1 MTAPDG
7 AGRRGRVEGPGGMG
21 KVLIVVGVLV
31 AALGVLL
38 VLGDKLPW
46 LRLGRLPGD
55 IAVERGNFRFY
66 FPIVTSIVLSV
77 VVSLVLWLL
86 SRRG

>member
-1 MTAPDG
+1 M
-7 AGRRGRVEGPGGMG
+7 EGPAGMG

-31 AALGVLL
+31 AALGVVL
-38 VLGDKLPW
+38 VLGDKVPW

-55 IAVERGNFRFY
+55 IAVERGSFRLY
-66 FPIVTSIVLSV
+66 FPIVTSILLSA

>member
-1 MTAPDG
+1 
-7 AGRRGRVEGPGGMG
+7 VEGPGGMG

>member
-1 MTAPDG
+1 M
-7 AGRRGRVEGPGGMG
+7 AGPAGMG

-55 IAVERGNFRFY
+55 LAVERGNFRFY
-66 FPIVTSIVLSV
+66 FPIATSILLSA

>member
-1 MTAPDG
+1 M
-7 AGRRGRVEGPGGMG
+7 VGPAGMG

-55 IAVERGNFRFY
+55 LAVERGNFRFY
-66 FPIVTSIVLSV
+66 FPIVTSILLSA

>member
-1 MTAPDG
+1 MEG
-7 AGRRGRVEGPGGMG
+7 AGGMG
-21 KVLIVVGVLV
+21 KVLIAAGLLV

-46 LRLGRLPGD
+46 LRLGKLPGD
-55 IAVERGNFRFY
+55 IAVERGNFRLS
-66 FPIVTSIVLSV
+66 FPIVTSLLLSA

>member
-1 MTAPDG
+1 M
-7 AGRRGRVEGPGGMG
+7 EGPGGMG